1 MRRFYLPP
9 AACKGDTLLLTD
21 REAHHGAHV
30 LRLQA
35 GDEVTVLDGAGTRL
49 VCAVKRVSRK
59 AIELSVRSREKVP
72 RPGFELTLFQAI
84 VKGKTM
90 ETIVE
95 KATELG
101 VSRVVPL
108 ITERVVSQLDA
119 ERSDS
124 KQVKWQLIA
133 VESIKQCGSPWLPQI
148 DAPQRLNDVLKAS
161 GRFDLA
167 FVASL
172 RGGQHIRE
180 WAQTSWRGELRE
192 PAQCPTGRSSTLNP
206 QPSTSLCSGCV
217 WIGPEGDFTDAELD
231 AIEASG
237 AKPIT
242 LGPLVLRADTAAI
255 ASLALVRS
263 EVTWLTSTAPAP

>member
-1 MRRFYLPP
+1 MHRFYLPP
-9 AACKGDTLLLTD
+9 AACKGDALLLTD
-21 REAHHGAHV
+21 REAHHGAQV
-30 LRLQA
+30 LRLRT
-35 GDEVTVLDGAGTRL
+35 GDDVTVLDGAGTRIAC
-49 VCAVKRVSRK
+49 VVKQLGRK
-59 AIELSVRSREKVP
+59 AIELSVRSRKKVP
-72 RPGFELTLFQAI
+72 PPGLQLTLFQAI

-101 VSRVVPL
+101 VNRIVPL

-119 ERSDS
+119 ERSDN
-124 KQVKWQLIA
+124 KQGKWQLTAIEA
-133 VESIKQCGSPWLPQI
+133 IKQCGSPWLPQI
-148 DAPQRLNDVLKAS
+148 DLPQKLNDTLKEI

-172 RGGQHIRE
+172 RDGHHIRH
-180 WAQTSWRGELRE
+180 WLQTLWSGELSE
-192 PAQCPTGRSSTLNP
+192 PAQCPTGRSSTSP
-206 QPSTSLCSGCV
+206 RSGCV

-255 ASLALVRS
+255 ASLAILRS
-263 EVTWLTSTAPAP
+263 EADWLSTTAPTP